1 MGPNRR
7 AQERERAVAPE
18 DRQFI
23 EHLVP
28 AGDALLAF
36 IDDTGDPA
44 YRDPVNP
51 VFGLGGC
58 VVLARDLDRLIRHP
72 WRDVRTALAGSATAT
87 VHATEAEW
95 RLSKVKEI
103 AIRTFFNEQP
113 FRRVAYIT
121 SVRTG
126 YVINGQLD
134 DVVVRSTAAALIQ
147 RIIDVAK
154 WMPFTSIAVI
164 FEHSKRLELRLQNA
178 LGGLSFRENGRFIPH
193 EWCWM
198 RKSAAEPA
206 LEVADFM
213 MHSIAGYCRSGRNPQ
228 NKFAA
233 RFSSIFGVSDER
245 LVSFLEGDCIIYTSL
260 G

>member
-1 MGPNRR
+1 M
-7 AQERERAVAPE
+7 APE
-18 DRQFI
+18 DRQFT

-103 AIRTFFNEQP
+103 AIRTFFNEH
-113 FRRVAYIT
+113 FSAGSLYYIR
-121 SVRTG
+121 RTG

-134 DVVVRSTAAALIQ
+134 DVVVRSTAARNQ

-245 LVSFLEGDCIIYTSL
+245 LVSFLEGDSITYTSS